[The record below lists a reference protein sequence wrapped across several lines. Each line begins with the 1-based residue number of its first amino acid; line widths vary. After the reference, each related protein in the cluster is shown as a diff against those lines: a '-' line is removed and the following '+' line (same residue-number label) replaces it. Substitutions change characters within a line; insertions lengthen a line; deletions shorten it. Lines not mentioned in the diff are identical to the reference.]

1 MSEPPRL
8 SSQLSFKMFEEADLI
23 VLDNQSTSKS
33 KTFKIFDEEDIF
45 PRKTINPT
53 LVKPMNMYET
63 NDECDYETEQE
74 HVLKAHEIMLE
85 DLFESIDYFVGK

>member
-1 MSEPPRL
+1 
-8 SSQLSFKMFEEADLI
+8 MFEEADLL

-53 LVKPMNMYET
+53 LVKPMNM
-63 NDECDYETEQE
+63 
-74 HVLKAHEIMLE
+74 
-85 DLFESIDYFVGK
+85 